1 MEWRWGLGGVILG
14 VVILAFYV
22 QILTARHRSFVLGKR
37 HRERRFRPDWDRGR
51 AAERDPKKRRGIRIS
66 R

>member
-14 VVILAFYV
+14 VIILAVYV
-22 QILTARHRSFVLGKR
+22 QMLTARHRSYVLGKR
-37 HRERRFRPDWDRGR
+37 HREHRFRPDWNRNR
-51 AAERDPKKRRGIRIS
+51 ERDPKKRRGIRIS